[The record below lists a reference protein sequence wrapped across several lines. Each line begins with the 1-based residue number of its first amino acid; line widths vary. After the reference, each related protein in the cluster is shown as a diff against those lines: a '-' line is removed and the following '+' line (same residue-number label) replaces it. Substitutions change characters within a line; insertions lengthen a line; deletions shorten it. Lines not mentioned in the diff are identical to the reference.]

1 MNANFNDTFTK
12 AEINGERLGDPDGL
26 GGPGGR
32 SPPCVPHVCETV
44 KLSYFYPIIEV
55 PFTTRNLRS
64 VALTVVEIEAIEIL
78 QTVLKKV
85 T

>member
-1 MNANFNDTFTK
+1 MSGGFPLT
-12 AEINGERLGDPDGL
+12 

-32 SPPCVPHVCETV
+32 SPPGVPHVCETV
-44 KLSYFYPIIEV
+44 NQSHFGARIEV

-78 QTVLKKV
+78 PPVFKKV